1 MELNDSLL
9 RPLLSLD
16 VTPDGAGGGGFRGLC
31 SVELFALSTAVQTE
45 TDRQT
50 GQVRSTEISRE
61 DISPSERFIYR
72 MYRVRSTSRRS
83 VISYDVGCLV
93 YSTYAVE
100 CVKCG
105 RLKSV
110 RWSYDCAS
118 T

>member
-9 RPLLSLD
+9 RPLLNLD

-31 SVELFALSTAVQTE
+31 SVELFILSIPVYREIKDTINELV
-45 TDRQT
+45 
-50 GQVRSTEISRE
+50 EISERTLLLA
-61 DISPSERFIYR
+61 RFIYR
-72 MYRVRSTSRRS
+72 MYHVRSTNRRS
-83 VISYDVGCLV
+83 VISYDVGYLV
-93 YSTYAVE
+93 CSTYAVE

>member
-1 MELNDSLL
+1 MELRDSLL

-31 SVELFALSTAVQTE
+31 NVELFALSIPVRKKREMHINTAIEEQTE
-45 TDRQT
+45 LLLARL
-50 GQVRSTEISRE
+50 
-61 DISPSERFIYR
+61 IYR
-72 MYRVRSTSRRS
+72 MYRVRLTSRCS
-83 VISYDVGCLV
+83 VISYDVGYLV
-93 YSTYAVE
+93 CSTYAVE